1 MQNLNTNRGIGLRVA
16 ALSLLTALA
25 ASAQSTMT
33 FDYPHFSWGHSHAEA
48 GMVIQTTAEPPGY
61 AYNPIARVNRAVS
74 PNGTSYARY
83 FGSYAQYGEY
93 VTLGRE
99 DGSAFGLLAVDLKD
113 PLVPI
118 PYPVPVLFRGFKED
132 GAVVEQTF
140 VPLNRL
146 QFETFTFEP
155 SFASGLTR
163 VDILSDYW
171 AMDNLVWIPEPA
183 AGSLLVL
190 GLLALAGRRRFF
202 GRPNQR

>member
-1 MQNLNTNRGIGLRVA
+1 MTTATQPSTPYSRMTRIG
-16 ALSLLTALA
+16 ALS
-25 ASAQSTMT
+25 
-33 FDYPHFSWGHSHAEA
+33 
-48 GMVIQTTAEPPGY
+48 
-61 AYNPIARVNRAVS
+61 S
-74 PNGTSYARY
+74 PNGTAYMRY
-83 FGSYAQYGEY
+83 FGRYAQYGEY

-99 DGSAFGLLAVDLKD
+99 VGSAFGLLAVDLKD

-118 PYPVPVLFRGFKED
+118 PYPVPVLFRGFKDD

-146 QFETFTFEP
+146 QFATFTFEP